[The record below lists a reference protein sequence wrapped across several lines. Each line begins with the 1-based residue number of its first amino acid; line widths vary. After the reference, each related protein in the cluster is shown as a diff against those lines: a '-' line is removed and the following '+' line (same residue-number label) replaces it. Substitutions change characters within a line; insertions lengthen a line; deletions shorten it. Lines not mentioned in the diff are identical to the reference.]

1 MPNAAMDNL
10 SPSSTD
16 KQVQDAISA
25 EIELCMNQPAPPGAE
40 DQQKYCAGRAYGMAR
55 EKTGKELNLG
65 K

>member
-10 SPSSTD
+10 SSSSTD

-25 EIELCMNQPAPPGAE
+25 EVELCMNQPAPSGAE

>member
-10 SPSSTD
+10 TSASTEQ
-16 KQVQDAISA
+16 QVQDAISS

-40 DQQKYCAGRAYGMAR
+40 DQQKYCAGKAYGMAR
-55 EKTGKELNLG
+55 EKTGKELNYG